1 MSILAG
7 QNPAEALKS
16 EIHDPDHIFTPP
28 PPHLDQASLF
38 YSKISFLAR
47 KRFPAGSFYSG
58 GAIFIE
64 IFALSLTVLELY
76 AKNWKSNRFDFRK
89 TRELKF

>member
-1 MSILAG
+1 MVILAG
-7 QNPAEALKS
+7 RNPAEAQKS
-16 EIHDPDHIFTPP
+16 EIHDPDRIFIPF

-47 KRFPAGSFYSG
+47 KRFPAGRFYSG
-58 GAIFIE
+58 GAVFIE

-76 AKNWKSNRFDFRK
+76 AKN
-89 TRELKF
+89 